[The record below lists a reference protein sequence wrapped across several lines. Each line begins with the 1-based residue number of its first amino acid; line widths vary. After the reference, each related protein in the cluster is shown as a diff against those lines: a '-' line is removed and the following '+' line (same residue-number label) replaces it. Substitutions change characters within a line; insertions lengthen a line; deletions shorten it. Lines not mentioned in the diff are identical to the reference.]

1 MKYRKQPELVDAIQ
15 WTGSNLDDVTVFCG
29 ALVSSGGFGF
39 TDRQNGQVVMN
50 TAAGTQR
57 AEPGDWVVKGVDGSF
72 KAVKPE
78 AFAAIYEIAE

>member
-1 MKYRKQPELVDAIQ
+1 MKYRKQPEFVDAIR
-15 WTGSNLDDVTVFCG
+15 WIGSNLDEVSAFCSE
-29 ALVSSGGFGF
+29 LVLSGGFGF

-57 AEPGDWVVKGVDGSF
+57 AEPGEWIVKGVDGSF

-78 AFAAIYEIAE
+78 AFAVIYEIAE

>member
-1 MKYRKQPELVDAIQ
+1 MKYRKQPEFVDAIR
-15 WTGSNLDDVTVFCG
+15 WIGSNLYEVSAFCSE
-29 ALVSSGGFGF
+29 LVLSGGFGF

-57 AEPGDWVVKGVDGSF
+57 ADPGDWIVKGVDGSF

-78 AFAAIYEIAE
+78 AFAVTYEIAE

>member
-1 MKYRKQPELVDAIQ
+1 MKYRKQPEFVDAIR
-15 WTGSNLDDVTVFCG
+15 WIGSNLDEVSAFCSE
-29 ALVSSGGFGF
+29 LVLSGGFGF

-57 AEPGDWVVKGVDGSF
+57 AEPGEWIVKGADGSF

-78 AFAAIYEIAE
+78 AFGVTYEIAE

>member
-1 MKYRKQPELVDAIQ
+1 MKYRKQPEFVDAIR
-15 WTGSNLDDVTVFCG
+15 WIGSNLDEVSAFCSE
-29 ALVSSGGFGF
+29 LVLSGGFGL

-57 AEPGDWVVKGVDGSF
+57 ADPGDWIVKGVDGSF

-78 AFAAIYEIAE
+78 AFAVIYEIAE

>member
-1 MKYRKQPELVDAIQ
+1 MKYRKQPEFVDAIR
-15 WTGSNLDDVTVFCG
+15 WIGSNLDEVSAFCSE
-29 ALVSSGGFGF
+29 LVLSGGFGL

-57 AEPGDWVVKGVDGSF
+57 ADPGDWIVKGVDGSF

-78 AFAAIYEIAE
+78 AFAVTYEIAE